1 MRRSRL
7 TVLILALSTGL
18 VACSAD
24 KNDNPSRQQKTVSV
38 VVEPVA
44 YTNEQTRIEAV
55 GTSRAMQ
62 SVTLTPD
69 ASGEVVAVNFE
80 PGQYVSKDTVL
91 IQLDNRNQKL
101 AVDLARIRLE
111 DAKRLYDRY
120 QRSAGSGAVLPTV
133 LDEAKTAYEA
143 ARIELDKAEVALD
156 DTRIVAPF
164 DGFVGIAEV
173 DPGDRVGPGT
183 TITTIDNRQALLISF
198 EVPEIMVGTLKGG
211 DQIEISPWNEHAA
224 VARGEVVDIGSR
236 IDPVSRTFTVR
247 ASVDNKDDKLRPGMS
262 FRVRLDVRGRT
273 FPVIPEISVQWGSEG
288 SHVWVVTDGKV
299 SRVPA
304 TIIQR
309 QQGRVLVEADLKEG
323 SLVVVE
329 GVQRMYDGLEVEY
342 TKRESPARETVDST
356 VKIES

>member
-1 MRRSRL
+1 MYRL
-7 TVLILALSTGL
+7 AGLILAILIGL
-18 VACSAD
+18 TACSGER
-24 KNDNPSRQQKTVSV
+24 NDRTAREQKTVSV
-38 VVEPVA
+38 VVEPV
-44 YTNEQTRIEAV
+44 TFTSEQTRIEAV

-69 ASGEVVAVNFE
+69 VAGEVVAVNFE
-80 PGQYVSKDTVL
+80 PGQFVSKDTVL

-101 AVDLARIRLE
+101 ALDLARIRLE

-143 ARIELDKAEVALD
+143 SRIELDKAEVALD

-164 DGFVGIAEV
+164 DGYVGIAEV

-183 TITTIDNRQALLISF
+183 TVTTIDNRQALLISF

-211 DQIEISPWNEHAA
+211 DKIEISPWNESAA
-224 VARGEVVDIGSR
+224 AAHGEVVDIGTR

-247 ASVDNKDDKLRPGMS
+247 ASVDNTDDHLRPGMS
-262 FRVRLDVRGRT
+262 FRVRLDVRGRS

-288 SHVWVVTDGKV
+288 SHVWVVADGKAR
-299 SRVPA
+299 RVPA

-309 QQGRVLVEADLKEG
+309 QQGRVLVDAELAEG
-323 SLVVVE
+323 NLVVVE
-329 GVQRMYDGLEVEY
+329 GVQRMYDGIEVEY
-342 TKRESPARETVDST
+342 SERETPARDSVDST